1 MPVDLVSKWVAAFA
15 IISFDDD
22 DIAVYLDPMLTTA
35 TAPFET
41 MGARAVQPLL
51 DSDHIQGEHLVSMP
65 LRVRGS
71 VRLAE
76 HAAARIGIVDSELT
90 WVR

>member
-1 MPVDLVSKWVAAFA
+1 MPVDLVSKWVATFA

-71 VRLAE
+71 VRLV
-76 HAAARIGIVDSELT
+76 GISVSSSGVQVQAVGSL
-90 WVR
+90 R